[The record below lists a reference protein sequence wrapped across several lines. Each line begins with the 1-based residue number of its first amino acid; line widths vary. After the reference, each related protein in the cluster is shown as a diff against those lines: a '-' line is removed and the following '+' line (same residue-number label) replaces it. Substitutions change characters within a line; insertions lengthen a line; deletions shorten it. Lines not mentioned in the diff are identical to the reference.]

1 MFPNTR
7 RFNAHGFTLIEIIVT
22 IVVLAIAGTTL
33 LSVFT
38 NTARTSADPM
48 IQQQSISIAEA
59 YMEEILFKNFSDPQ
73 DGETGS
79 REEGETRVNYD
90 DVQDYNWLGDNE
102 IEDKKVRDQNNNVI
116 DQLSDYEVT
125 VTVVGAGLNGIP
137 ANDSMRVDITVSHRV
152 AGSIA
157 ISGYRTNY

>member
-1 MFPNTR
+1 
-7 RFNAHGFTLIEIIVT
+7 
-22 IVVLAIAGTTL
+22 
-33 LSVFT
+33 
-38 NTARTSADPM
+38 M

-59 YMEEILFKNFSDPQ
+59 YMEEILLKNFSDPQ

-79 REEGETRVNYD
+79 REGGETRVNYD

-116 DQLSDYEVT
+116 DQLLDYEVT
-125 VTVVGAGLNGIP
+125 VTVAGAELNGIP
-137 ANDSMRVDITVSHRV
+137 ANDSMRIDITVSHRV